1 MKFLKIMAVIM
12 AVCLLG
18 TALIACDKGGKK
30 NEETTV
36 AAAKVRITLVI
47 KDGSN
52 TVNTVNL
59 TCDGTLRNAI
69 EDYCAI
75 DLEQEE
81 PPFAESTGLLKTV
94 GDLTAADGR
103 GWIAYY
109 EEEGQS
115 EAFKSISEQTLI
127 DGKTVI
133 LQLK

>member
-30 NEETTV
+30 DEETT
-36 AAAKVRITLVI
+36 AAATKVKITLVI
-47 KDGSN
+47 KDGSTTVD
-52 TVNTVNL
+52 TVNI

-81 PPFAESTGLLKTV
+81 SPFTGTGLLKTV
-94 GDLTAADGR
+94 GELTAADGKE
-103 GWIAYY
+103 WIAYY

-115 EAFKSISEQTLI
+115 NAFKSIREQTVVE
-127 DGKTVI
+127 GKTVI